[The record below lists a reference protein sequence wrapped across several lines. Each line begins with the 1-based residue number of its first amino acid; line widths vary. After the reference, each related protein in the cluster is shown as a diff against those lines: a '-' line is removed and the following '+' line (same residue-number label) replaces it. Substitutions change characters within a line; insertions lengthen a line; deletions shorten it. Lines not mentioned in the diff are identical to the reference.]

1 MSSKDNA
8 VAPIFFGFVELF
20 SCTFDQIAEQFT
32 LLPREHLRKVWA
44 SDEWNDTYRDGH
56 LQLKQRYA
64 AGHQQQENK
73 SILLFRMGR
82 IVCFHLLRP
91 SAAQENEW
99 MKEEKT
105 KWKFV
110 FDEWM
115 VSFLAEKE
123 RARQLSFFLGG
134 LRAAASRRQPAKKRD
149 ERRAVEQTNKII
161 QFEKEWTNWLF
172 LWLRG
177 VLVGLVVDELWGVMG
192 GATRHC
198 SAQEETSQHQTN
210 KSKESEKNK
219 PINLSGCWWNLIE
232 RSESKLNSTKRIDLV
247 CDWSPGPRAKAA
259 SEANEIN
266 NWNEK
271 RIIDGMRRSGVGQL
285 DYSLLGVMGRR
296 PLCRRRSPF
305 HQISQFDSISSSL
318 PSAPWN

>member
-1 MSSKDNA
+1 M
-8 VAPIFFGFVELF
+8 
-20 SCTFDQIAEQFT
+20 
-32 LLPREHLRKVWA
+32 
-44 SDEWNDTYRDGH
+44 
-56 LQLKQRYA
+56 KQRYA

-210 KSKESEKNK
+210 KDKRLWVEWTKWSNK
-219 PINLSGCWWNLIE
+219 PN
-232 RSESKLNSTKRIDLV
+232 
-247 CDWSPGPRAKAA
+247 
-259 SEANEIN
+259 
-266 NWNEK
+266 
-271 RIIDGMRRSGVGQL
+271 Q
-285 DYSLLGVMGRR
+285 
-296 PLCRRRSPF
+296 
-305 HQISQFDSISSSL
+305 
-318 PSAPWN
+318 

>member
-1 MSSKDNA
+1 VDWKEKYYNSKYID
-8 VAPIFFGFVELF
+8 
-20 SCTFDQIAEQFT
+20 AEETDVSRNQT
-32 LLPREHLRKVWA
+32 STWLIDDWRLLM
-44 SDEWNDTYRDGH
+44 
-56 LQLKQRYA
+56 KQRYA

-177 VLVGLVVDELWGVMG
+177 VGEM
-192 GATRHC
+192 
-198 SAQEETSQHQTN
+198 
-210 KSKESEKNK
+210 KEQIKFNEWSEIKLICEWMERAEA
-219 PINLSGCWWNLIE
+219 INQ
-232 RSESKLNSTKRIDLV
+232 LN
-247 CDWSPGPRAKAA
+247 P
-259 SEANEIN
+259 
-266 NWNEK
+266 
-271 RIIDGMRRSGVGQL
+271 
-285 DYSLLGVMGRR
+285 SLNF
-296 PLCRRRSPF
+296 F
-305 HQISQFDSISSSL
+305 H
-318 PSAPWN
+318 

>member
-1 MSSKDNA
+1 M
-8 VAPIFFGFVELF
+8 
-20 SCTFDQIAEQFT
+20 
-32 LLPREHLRKVWA
+32 
-44 SDEWNDTYRDGH
+44 
-56 LQLKQRYA
+56 KQRYA

-177 VLVGLVVDELWGVMG
+177 GLW
-192 GATRHC
+192 AIC
-198 SAQEETSQHQTN
+198 SALFLFFVEEKKWDEQRGQQQRAEWAN
-210 KSKESEKNK
+210 KS
-219 PINLSGCWWNLIE
+219 IL
-232 RSESKLNSTKRIDLV
+232 
-247 CDWSPGPRAKAA
+247 
-259 SEANEIN
+259 
-266 NWNEK
+266 
-271 RIIDGMRRSGVGQL
+271 
-285 DYSLLGVMGRR
+285 
-296 PLCRRRSPF
+296 
-305 HQISQFDSISSSL
+305 SQFDQWRWIDQMERMISLWVEHAAGPQTQQSNQTHGVEWVWWSWVVCC
-318 PSAPWN
+318 AHYEM

>member
-1 MSSKDNA
+1 MAPGAETYNQPPVNKRNESFISLLKGQLSETIQSIHWFNFISS
-8 VAPIFFGFVELF
+8 IHFFLVSLME
-20 SCTFDQIAEQFT
+20 SKRYYNSKYIDAEETDVSRNQT
-32 LLPREHLRKVWA
+32 STWLIDDWRLLM
-44 SDEWNDTYRDGH
+44 
-56 LQLKQRYA
+56 KQRYA

-99 MKEEKT
+99 MKEEKI

-177 VLVGLVVDELWGVMG
+177 RRQKSEWTNQLTWVICLCGI
-192 GATRHC
+192 
-198 SAQEETSQHQTN
+198 EEFMNQW
-210 KSKESEKNK
+210 SKTK
-219 PINLSGCWWNLIE
+219 
-232 RSESKLNSTKRIDLV
+232 SESIEFVN
-247 CDWSPGPRAKAA
+247 GA
-259 SEANEIN
+259 
-266 NWNEK
+266 
-271 RIIDGMRRSGVGQL
+271 QL
-285 DYSLLGVMGRR
+285 TLL
-296 PLCRRRSPF
+296 S
-305 HQISQFDSISSSL
+305 
-318 PSAPWN
+318 